1 MRVKQSEMLASLVS
15 ILHRINTTP
24 ALRATPPQLK
34 RGVFSI
40 SQFLHRPRPH
50 GRKDEIGFQT
60 DLHPESHV
68 NFRHEFEQRIDKT
81 CFERAIAAD
90 LLVGFVFGIRAES
103 GYAGRRSGR
112 SSVLFV
118 FVHRSESGL
127 TCNSLDGT
135 PEVPGHRSWRLLEYS
150 ARSFSSRMSGPGHFV
165 ILETWKTSAAFDA
178 RSADRK
184 QLTDAVQSM
193 RTSDW
198 DTRPYKTLS
207 VAQDVKESDDG
218 AVAVITHVDVS
229 PDPAVAP
236 LLVVL
241 TEASRRETG
250 NLRFDVMQ
258 HTMRANH
265 FQVIEVWKNRK
276 ALDDHAAAD
285 HTKKYRNDLQR
296 FLGSPLDER
305 IFKAVR

>member
-1 MRVKQSEMLASLVS
+1 MNSNNVS
-15 ILHRINTTP
+15 IKPVLSALLLLICLSASYSVSAQNRGTP
-24 ALRATPPQLK
+24 AGVPDDPRFYSFSYIEVNPASRATALTALRK
-34 RGVFSI
+34 YRDTV
-40 SQFLHRPRPH
+40 H
-50 GRKDEIGFQT
+50 GDSSNIRTEF
-60 DLHPESHV
+60 
-68 NFRHEFEQRIDKT
+68 FEQN
-81 CFERAIAAD
+81 ER
-90 LLVGFVFGIRAES
+90 
-103 GYAGRRSGR
+103 
-112 SSVLFV
+112 
-118 FVHRSESGL
+118 
-127 TCNSLDGT
+127 T
-135 PEVPGHRSWRLLEYS
+135 
-150 ARSFSSRMSGPGHFV
+150 GHFV

-276 ALDDHAAAD
+276 ALDEHASAE